1 MNAERAFLEQKAVS
15 GVYRSLALERFMS
28 RKTQDLKVEI
38 SRLNRLIARI
48 ESKPNDEWMAWS
60 ATLHDLV
67 EEREL
72 LGLVVLNRRIE
83 ASKRVVSFRRWRDG
97 PWAPEPA
104 AGLTTSRH
112 ATLSPAS
119 PAPACG

>member
-1 MNAERAFLEQKAVS
+1 MTRT
-15 GVYRSLALERFMS
+15 
-28 RKTQDLKVEI
+28 TQDLKVEI

-48 ESKPNDEWMAWS
+48 ESKPNNEWTTWS
-60 ATLHDLV
+60 STLHDLV

-112 ATLSPAS
+112 PALSPAS
-119 PAPACG
+119 SAPARG

>member
-1 MNAERAFLEQKAVS
+1 MTRT
-15 GVYRSLALERFMS
+15 
-28 RKTQDLKVEI
+28 TQDLKVEI

-48 ESKPNDEWMAWS
+48 ESKPHDEWTTWS
-60 ATLHDLV
+60 STLHDLV

-97 PWAPEPA
+97 PWAPAPA
-104 AGLTTSRH
+104 AGMTASQH
-112 ATLSPAS
+112 APLRPAS
-119 PAPACG
+119 PAPARG

>member
-1 MNAERAFLEQKAVS
+1 MNARRAFWEQNAVL
-15 GVYRSLALERFMS
+15 GVNRPLVLERFMT
-28 RKTQDLKVEI
+28 RTTQDLKVEI

-48 ESKPNDEWMAWS
+48 ESKPNDEWTVWS
-60 ATLHDLV
+60 STLHDLV
-67 EEREL
+67 EEREV

-104 AGLTTSRH
+104 AGLAKH
-112 ATLSPAS
+112 HH
-119 PAPACG
+119 GN

>member
-1 MNAERAFLEQKAVS
+1 MNAERAFWEQNAVP
-15 GVYRSLALERFMS
+15 GVYWSLALERFMT
-28 RKTQDLKVEI
+28 RTTQDLKVEI

-48 ESKPNDEWMAWS
+48 ESKPNREWTTWS

-83 ASKRVVSFRRWRDG
+83 ASKRVVSFRRWCDG

-104 AGLTTSRH
+104 AGLTASRH
-112 ATLSPAS
+112 ATLKPAS
-119 PAPACG
+119 STPACG